1 MFKMKNKNLKPE
13 IHEKVWGREEWIA
26 NNYKYCGKKLI
37 LNKGKRCSLHH
48 HKLKDETFYLQS
60 GKILME
66 LDGSERILNPGEYIE
81 IPKTNLHRFSG
92 LEDSV
97 IFEFSTQHF
106 DSDSYRVKEQLSG
119 DVPKEIMEKYN
130 K

>member
-1 MFKMKNKNLKPE
+1 MFKMENKNLKPE

-26 NNYKYCGKKLI
+26 NNHKYCGKKLI
-37 LNKGKRCSLHH
+37 LNKGKRCSLHY

-66 LDGSERILNPGEYIE
+66 LDGFEMVLNPGEYIE
-81 IPKTNLHRFSG
+81 IPKTNSHRFSG

-106 DSDSYRVKEQLSG
+106 DSDSYRAKEQLSG